1 MQHELGVKIMSEFV
15 TLRPKTSNYLTDD
28 MMKIKK

>member
-15 TLRPKTSNYLTDD
+15 ILRPKTSNYLTDD